1 MSRLSKPVRLVICLS
16 LLLALAVFYWQLG
29 GSPALSPRR
38 PLEQAQRRA
47 LLEPGILV
55 TQLPAKTISEETVF
69 VTKKDE
75 YLRFVPLFSEN
86 NLWYSSF
93 WTGASVFPLE
103 ENREVSFVPFQL
115 QLSADGRYTHVG
127 PAVFV
132 YCQESEAESC
142 QVCVIV
148 DKTVYH
154 LEPVA
159 GENGFFFFPMEQMNQ
174 PEHRSN
180 RRQILSILS
189 LLSGQESVSHTLA
202 VSLRATLYDKDGQ
215 ILQTFSKHYLPQ

>member
-1 MSRLSKPVRLVICLS
+1 MSRLSKPFRLVIYLS
-16 LLLALAVFYWQLG
+16 LLTALVTFYWQLG
-29 GSPALSPRR
+29 GAPALFPQR
-38 PLEQAQRRA
+38 PLEQAQRRT
-47 LLEPGILV
+47 LLEPGTPV

-86 NLWYSSF
+86 NLWYPSS

-103 ENREVSFVPFQL
+103 ENRGLSFIPFQL
-115 QLSADGRYTHVG
+115 QLGADGGYTHVG

-132 YCQESEAESC
+132 YCQEPGAKSC
-142 QVCVIV
+142 QVCVTV
-148 DKTVYH
+148 DKTVYN
-154 LEPVA
+154 LESVA

-189 LLSGQESVSHTLA
+189 VLSGQESTSHTLA
-202 VSLRATLYDKDGQ
+202 VSLHATLYDKDGQ
-215 ILQTFSKHYLPQ
+215 ILQTLSKHYLPQ